1 MASPRPRFRK
11 RTRDSRMGKHATVA
25 AADACTASIDFDG
38 ALAILAAHARPLD
51 KESVSLADAGGRYLA
66 APVLARIDA
75 PRRDCAAMD
84 GYAVRDADLKG
95 GTTFLRSRG
104 TSYAGGNEPGAI
116 SAGETWRVM
125 TGARLPHGSDRVVM
139 IEHCRHR
146 GQLVA
151 LDARPLGKPHIRKA
165 GSDFLA
171 GDELL
176 AAGTR
181 LTPPRLVV
189 AAAADRSEVEVWR
202 RPHILL
208 VATGDEILA
217 PGCATRMLNAIPD
230 SLSVA
235 IEQMCILAGADVV
248 ARLRLPD
255 SEQAIAEAQQEA
267 FADVV
272 VVIGGASRGDRDFGR
287 SAFASLGLEV
297 AFADVAIKPGKPV
310 WYGRLGRSHVLGL
323 PGNPTAAFT
332 VASLFLA
339 QLIAGLSGAAIPDA
353 SPWQLRH
360 ATRPIPAN
368 GPREAFLC
376 ASLSGE
382 GAAICDRQDASG
394 QAMLALADCLVR
406 RPADA
411 PAANVGDLVP
421 VLPLC

>member
-1 MASPRPRFRK
+1 
-11 RTRDSRMGKHATVA
+11 MGKHTTIPASGVCA
-25 AADACTASIDFDG
+25 ASIDFDS
-38 ALAILAAHARPLD
+38 ALAILAAHARPLG
-51 KESVSLADAGGRYLA
+51 KEGVSLADAGGRYLA

-84 GYAVRDADLKG
+84 GYAVRDVDLKN
-95 GTTFLRSRG
+95 GTIVLRSRG
-104 TSYAGGNEPGAI
+104 TSYAGGAAPGAI

-125 TGARLPHGSDRVVM
+125 TGGSLPHGGDRIVM

-146 GQLVA
+146 GDLVV
-151 LDARPLGKPHIRKA
+151 LDAPPLGKPHVRKA
-165 GSDFLA
+165 GSDFAA

-176 AAGTR
+176 AVGTR
-181 LTPPRLVV
+181 MTAARLVV

-202 RPHILL
+202 RPRILL

-217 PGCATRMLNAIPD
+217 PGCASRMPNAIPD
-230 SLSVA
+230 SLSIA
-235 IEQMCILAGADVV
+235 IEQICVLAGADVV

-255 SEQAIAEAQQEA
+255 NEQAIADAQQEA

-310 WYGRLGRSHVLGL
+310 WYGRLGQIHVLGL

-339 QLIAGLSGAAIPDA
+339 PLIASLSGGAIPDA
-353 SPWQLRH
+353 LPWQLRH
-360 ATRPIPAN
+360 ATKPIPAN

-376 ASLSGE
+376 ATSSSE
-382 GAAICDRQDASG
+382 GAAVCDRQDASG
-394 QAMLALADCLVR
+394 QAMLGFADCLVR
-406 RPADA
+406 RPANA
-411 PAANVGDLVP
+411 PAAVVGDLVP

>member
-1 MASPRPRFRK
+1 
-11 RTRDSRMGKHATVA
+11 MGKHATIPA
-25 AADACTASIDFDG
+25 SGACAASIDFDN
-38 ALAILAAHARPLD
+38 ALAILATHARPLG
-51 KESVSLADAGGRYLA
+51 KESVALADAGGRHLA

-84 GYAVRDADLKG
+84 GYAVRDADLKN
-95 GTTFLRSRG
+95 GTIFLRSRG
-104 TSYAGGNEPGAI
+104 TSYAGGAKPGAI

-125 TGARLPHGSDRVVM
+125 TGAPLPHGSDRVVM

-146 GQLVA
+146 GELVA
-151 LDARPLGKPHIRKA
+151 LDAAPLGKPHVRKA
-165 GSDFLA
+165 GSDFVA

-181 LTPPRLVV
+181 MTAARRVV
-189 AAAADRSEVEVWR
+189 ASAADHSEVEVWR
-202 RPHILL
+202 RPRILL

-217 PGCATRMLNAIPD
+217 PGCASRMPNAIPD
-230 SLSVA
+230 SLSGA
-235 IEQMCILAGADVV
+235 IEQMCVLAGADVV

-255 SEQAIAEAQQEA
+255 NEQAIAEAQQEA
-267 FADVV
+267 SADVV

-287 SAFASLGLEV
+287 SAFASLGLGV

-310 WYGRLGRSHVLGL
+310 WYGRLGQTHVLGL

-339 QLIAGLSGAAIPDA
+339 PLIAGLSGGKISDA
-353 SPWQLRH
+353 LPWQLRH
-360 ATRPIPAN
+360 STRPIPPN

-376 ASLSGE
+376 ASLSYE

-394 QAMLALADCLVR
+394 QAMLGLADCLVR
-406 RPADA
+406 RPAHA
-411 PAANVGDLVP
+411 PTANVGDLVP